1 MAKLKSRAPA
11 EDRQYHPASI
21 SSLPLR
27 RHPVLFRIATILIL
41 LGFTSLACN
50 MGAALNEAAPTSAEP
65 QMEPHTATEA
75 PPSATLRPPSAT
87 PSPTPTATPIIVA
100 AVPGYVILT
109 DIDEDDPYYAAV
121 EKLRIYRAAQIVRF
135 EYDVAQAK
143 GALRELAP
151 DFMAVVIRP
160 ERMEEGFA
168 FEVFQLAKDLEG
180 GFDTDVAYGF
190 ITGATAEDSVAYVE
204 RVIAYEQAD
213 EQLAPAARTLW
224 RTGAGSVSGGAG
236 GLADDV
242 TQDAVDLMAQLGFQ
256 AGRVDLDPLG
266 KDEIMAEVEDASL
279 LFLYL
284 HGMPNYVECGLTC
297 QDAIWPQDA
306 AEMLD
311 VRLVLSSACYT
322 GSVQTWYPQHIESPE
337 TYEARAEQI
346 DPADSV
352 ALSFLRHGALAY
364 VGHMCMWGSNSWPL
378 TLLQALV
385 DDPDITLGEMMLAW
399 YDTAKGP
406 NIIQES
412 AAPDII
418 GMDNNRFHFAAMVL
432 YGDPALQ
439 INFPAPGD

>member
-1 MAKLKSRAPA
+1 MAKLKSRAPV
-11 EDRQYHPASI
+11 ENRPDDPASI
-21 SSLPLR
+21 SSSPFR
-27 RHPVLFRIATILIL
+27 RHPAIVHISMVLLL
-41 LGFTSLACN
+41 LGLGGLACN
-50 MGAALNEAAPTSAEP
+50 MGAALNEETPASIEPGLETS
-65 QMEPHTATEA
+65 TEA
-75 PPSATLRPPSAT
+75 PPSPTLPPPSAT
-87 PSPTPTATPIIVA
+87 SSPTYTATPIIIA

-109 DIDEDDPYYAAV
+109 DIAEDDPYYAAV
-121 EKLRIYRAAQIVRF
+121 EKLRIYRAAEIVRF
-135 EYDVAQAK
+135 EDDVAQAK
-143 GALRELAP
+143 TALRNLAP

-190 ITGATAEDSVAYVE
+190 ITGATAEDTVAYVE
-204 RVIAYEQAD
+204 KVIAYEQENA
-213 EQLAPAARTLW
+213 QLAPAARTLW

-242 TQDAVDLMAQLGFQ
+242 TQEAVDLMTRLGFQ

-266 KDEIMAEVEDASL
+266 KDEIMTQIEDASL

-297 QDAIWPQDA
+297 QDIIGPEDV
-306 AEMLD
+306 AEMHD

-322 GSVQTWYPQHIESPE
+322 GSIQTWYPQHIPAPE
-337 TYEARAEQI
+337 TYAARAEQL
-346 DPADSV
+346 DPADSI

-364 VGHMCMWGSNSWPL
+364 VGHMSMWGSNSWPL

-385 DDPDITLGEMMLAW
+385 DDPDITLGQMMVTW
-399 YDTAKGP
+399 YDTAEGP
-406 NIIQES
+406 SIIQES
-412 AAPDII
+412 AAPDIV
-418 GMDNNRFHFAAMVL
+418 GMDNNRFNFAAMVL

-439 INFPAPGD
+439 INFPVLND